1 MRIRAFSGIA
11 LGFMVLGLLLAAAVP
26 SASALTFE
34 SEEMGSFTIS
44 GKIQAAFGATQYL
57 DFVDGP
63 AGRALDS
70 DFDATRELALKFEW
84 STSEYLKAVASFQI
98 GEGSTGGY
106 FGSTDALVGGEEDG
120 DLILELDNL
129 YFDFTV
135 PDTDLNFKVGSQ
147 SAVFADLIYGSHLM
161 YEVPAG
167 VDFTMPFNDMVG
179 MRAAWF
185 RMTDLMDD
193 TETNMDD
200 QADLFYLEAPVK
212 VPGFSISPYAA
223 FANIQ
228 EDVVR
233 NAPSHFRYA
242 YLNYPGLLQGTLDSL
257 PDRDSVNPTDA
268 VTAYYLGMALNWDAL
283 DPLRVRATATWGDMD
298 WETDTVDANIA
309 GYFADLVVDYKMDK
323 VTPEFFAF
331 YGNGPDRNDEDMDM
345 LPVLIGGPTYTTS
358 YFGGSRYND
367 NMFDSHDS
375 LYAVSMWAA
384 GFKLK
389 DIHLAKKL
397 TNEFQIMYAEGTAEG
412 TIFQA
417 PYDML
422 MNEDESFVE
431 VNFNTEYEIIENFVG
446 AVELGY
452 ITFDEDS
459 DYDEAAN
466 GTVEDFW
473 KVAFSLE
480 YTF

>member
-1 MRIRAFSGIA
+1 MKMRRFSKVAFGVILAS
-11 LGFMVLGLLLAAAVP
+11 LLVAVGSAGAAM
-26 SASALTFE
+26 TFE
-34 SEEMGSFTIS
+34 TEEMGTFSIS

-70 DFDATRELALKFEW
+70 DFDATRELSLKFEW
-84 STSEYLKAVASFQI
+84 STSEYLKAVMSFQI

-135 PDTDLNFKVGSQ
+135 PDTEMNFKVGSQ
-147 SAVFADLIYGSHLM
+147 GTVFADLVYGSHLM

-200 QADLFYLEAPVK
+200 QADLFYLETPIK

-233 NAPSHFRYA
+233 NAPSYFRYS

-257 PDRDSVNPTDA
+257 PDRDAVNPVDA
-268 VTAYYLGMALNWDAL
+268 VTAYYLGAALNWDAL

-298 WETDTVDANIA
+298 WETENVDASIS

-331 YGNGPDRNDEDMDM
+331 YGNGPDQNDEDLDM
-345 LPVLIGGPTYTTS
+345 MPVLIGGPTYTTS

-367 NMFDSHDS
+367 NLFDSHDA

-397 TNEFQIMYAEGTAEG
+397 TNEFQIMYAEGTAEE

-431 VNFNTEYEIIENFVG
+431 VNFNTEYEIIDNFIG

-459 DYDEAAN
+459 DYDEAEN
-466 GTVEDFW
+466 GSVEDFW

-480 YTF
+480 YSF